1 MVRAEAR
8 RLAHWLPILPS
19 PYLRGTVRKGEG
31 ASPLDD
37 AIAVLAFEKGAIEEP
52 VDASAVTLPIGV
64 PDEGR
69 NQSSSEALR
78 RNQTH
83 LEDMQSDAIRRHQT
97 PSDAIRRHQTPS
109 DAIRHAVRGNQTC
122 SQGQSG
128 AIRGDQTYWPWYV
141 HPSAK

>member
-19 PYLRGTVRKGEG
+19 PYLRGTIRKGEG

-83 LEDMQSDAIRRHQT
+83 LEDMQSGAIRYNQT
-97 PSDAIRRHQTPS
+97 QSDAIRRS
-109 DAIRHAVRGNQTC
+109 QTC

-128 AIRGDQTYWPWYV
+128 ANRGDQTYWPWYV

>member
-83 LEDMQSDAIRRHQT
+83 LEDMQSGAIRYNQT
-97 PSDAIRRHQTPS
+97 QSDAIRRS
-109 DAIRHAVRGNQTC
+109 QTC

-128 AIRGDQTYWPWYV
+128 ANRGEQTYWPWYV

>member
-8 RLAHWLPILPS
+8 RLAHGLTILPS
-19 PYLRGTVRKGEG
+19 PYLRGTIRKGEG

-83 LEDMQSDAIRRHQT
+83 LEDMQSGAIRYNQT
-97 PSDAIRRHQTPS
+97 QSDAIRRS
-109 DAIRHAVRGNQTC
+109 QTC

-128 AIRGDQTYWPWYV
+128 AIRGEQTYWPWYV

>member
-8 RLAHWLPILPS
+8 RLAHRLSILPS
-19 PYLRGTVRKGEG
+19 PYLRGTIRKGEG

-37 AIAVLAFEKGAIEEP
+37 AIAVLAFKKGAIEEP

-78 RNQTH
+78 RNQT
-83 LEDMQSDAIRRHQT
+83 QSDM
-97 PSDAIRRHQTPS
+97 
-109 DAIRHAVRGNQTC
+109 
-122 SQGQSG
+122 QSG
-128 AIRGDQTYWPWYV
+128 AIRG
-141 HPSAK
+141 H

>member
-8 RLAHWLPILPS
+8 RLAHRLPILPS

-83 LEDMQSDAIRRHQT
+83 LEDMQSGAIRYNQT
-97 PSDAIRRHQTPS
+97 QSDAIRRS
-109 DAIRHAVRGNQTC
+109 QTC

-128 AIRGDQTYWPWYV
+128 AIRGEQTYWPWYV

>member
-8 RLAHWLPILPS
+8 RLAYWLPILPS
-19 PYLRGTVRKGEG
+19 TNLCGAIRKSES
-31 ASPLDD
+31 ASTLND
-37 AIAVLAFEKGAIEEP
+37 AIAVLAFKKRAIEEP
-52 VDASAVTLPIGV
+52 VDAAAVTLPIGV

-83 LEDMQSDAIRRHQT
+83 LEARHM
-97 PSDAIRRHQTPS
+97 
-109 DAIRHAVRGNQTC
+109 
-122 SQGQSG
+122 QSG

>member
-8 RLAHWLPILPS
+8 RLAHGLTILPS
-19 PYLRGTVRKGEG
+19 PYLRGTIRKGEG

-37 AIAVLAFEKGAIEEP
+37 AIAVLALKKGAIEEP

-83 LEDMQSDAIRRHQT
+83 LEARHM
-97 PSDAIRRHQTPS
+97 
-109 DAIRHAVRGNQTC
+109 
-122 SQGQSG
+122 QSG

>member
-8 RLAHWLPILPS
+8 CLAHGLTILPS
-19 PYLRGTVRKGEG
+19 PYLRGTIRKGEG

-37 AIAVLAFEKGAIEEP
+37 AIAILALKKGAIEKP

-69 NQSSSEALR
+69 IQSSSEALR

-83 LEDMQSDAIRRHQT
+83 LEDMQSDAIRGNQGQ
-97 PSDAIRRHQTPS
+97 SGAIRR
-109 DAIRHAVRGNQTC
+109 NQTC

-128 AIRGDQTYWPWYV
+128 AIRGEQTYWPWYV

>member
-19 PYLRGTVRKGEG
+19 PYLRGTIRKGEG

-83 LEDMQSDAIRRHQT
+83 LEDMQSGAIRYNQT
-97 PSDAIRRHQTPS
+97 QSDAIRRSQP
-109 DAIRHAVRGNQTC
+109 C

-128 AIRGDQTYWPWYV
+128 ANRGDQTYWPWYV